1 MKLSNPML
9 KTNLNNRLKRIEGQL
24 RGVQG
29 MIAEERDCREVM
41 QQISAIRAAL
51 QSASLEI
58 VEEYAGDCL
67 LNLQASASD
76 RQQTLTD
83 LMYMFGKIS

>member
-1 MKLSNPML
+1 MKLSNPLL

-58 VEEYAGDCL
+58 VVEYAGDCL